1 MRHRIERAGDLQ
13 PRRGRLDPKVTAI
26 ESEVAVLEEAPGN
39 PRGTIVSMPG
49 APVPARIEVPR
60 WVQLVGLPLLL
71 LLVWAVAGAVRH
83 AVFIFLVA
91 LLIALLLN
99 PLVRAIGR
107 LWLPRGLAV
116 AIVYL
121 TFAAVVALTILALAT
136 VVVQQTRHAS
146 NRIDNYFTVEGG
158 RPPATGA
165 TQDLA
170 RLQHWL
176 DAHHLRQVRVQKQG
190 QKFLTS
196 IGTKD
201 VEKYTT
207 KALNWA
213 EGAGLAVFSLL
224 FTVLLVVV
232 VSIYMLLDMPRLAAA
247 VDRRFPPVPESPPLV
262 TRMERALANYVKGQL
277 ALSLI
282 IGTSS
287 GVGIWVLGMAG
298 LMPNGG
304 RYALLFGVWAGI
316 TELIPYVGPWL
327 GAAPPVLYAL
337 VQHPLSALWVALLF
351 LGIQQLEG
359 HVVVPK
365 VMGHSLRLHPLLVIF
380 GLLAGGEIYG
390 FPGILVA
397 LPLLAAAR
405 AVWEFFSERIAFA
418 RWPPDGSVDE
428 GLELEVVGDKPAQP
442 LAR

>member
-1 MRHRIERAGDLQ
+1 
-13 PRRGRLDPKVTAI
+13 
-26 ESEVAVLEEAPGN
+26 
-39 PRGTIVSMPG
+39 MPE
-49 APVPARIEVPR
+49 PSISPALVIPR

-71 LLVWAVAGAVRH
+71 LLIWVVAGAVRH
-83 AVFIFLVA
+83 VVFIFLVA

-99 PLVRAIGR
+99 PLVRGLGR
-107 LWLPRGLAV
+107 VWIPRGLAV
-116 AIVYL
+116 AIVYVS
-121 TFAAVVALTILALAT
+121 FAAVLALAILALAT

-146 NRIDNYFTVEGG
+146 HRVDDYFTVESG
-158 RPPATGA
+158 RAHSSGA
-165 TQDLA
+165 EHDLA
-170 RLQHWL
+170 RFQGFL
-176 DAHHLRQVRVQKQG
+176 DRHHLKRIQVQKQG

-213 EGAGLAVFSLL
+213 EGAGLAVVGLL
-224 FTVLLVVV
+224 FSVLLVVV
-232 VSIYMLLDMPRLAAA
+232 VSIYMLLDMDRLAAR
-247 VDRRFPPVPESPPLV
+247 VDRRFPPLPGRTPLV
-262 TRMERALANYVKGQL
+262 QRMEHALMSYVKGQL
-277 ALSLI
+277 ALSVI
-282 IGTSS
+282 IGASS
-287 GVGIWVLGMAG
+287 GIGLWILGLTG

-304 RYALLFGVWAGI
+304 KYALLFGVWAGI

-337 VQHPLSALWVALLF
+337 VQHPLSALWVVLLF

-390 FPGILVA
+390 VPGILVA

-405 AVWEFFSERIAFA
+405 AVWEFFSERLTLE
-418 RWPPDGSVDE
+418 RWSPGEVAV
-428 GLELEVVGDKPAQP
+428 GVEVVAEKPAAP
-442 LAR
+442 LA

>member
-1 MRHRIERAGDLQ
+1 
-13 PRRGRLDPKVTAI
+13 V
-26 ESEVAVLEEAPGN
+26 
-39 PRGTIVSMPG
+39 PG
-49 APVPARIEVPR
+49 APDPAEQIPPRIEIPR
-60 WVQLVGLPLLL
+60 WIQLVGLPLVLL
-71 LLVWAVAGAVRH
+71 LAWVVAGAVRH

-99 PLVRAIGR
+99 PLVRGLGR
-107 LWLPRGLAV
+107 VWIPRGLAV

-121 TFAAVVALTILALAT
+121 AFAAAVALAILALAT

-146 NRIDNYFTVEGG
+146 NRVDNYFTTESG
-158 RPPATGA
+158 RPPQTGA
-165 TQDLA
+165 THDLV
-170 RLQHWL
+170 RLQRWL
-176 DAHHLRQVRVQKQG
+176 DAHHLNRIKVERQG
-190 QKFLTS
+190 EKFLNS

-213 EGAGLAVFSLL
+213 EGAGLAVVTLL
-224 FTVLLVVV
+224 FSVVLVVV
-232 VSIYMLLDMPRLAAA
+232 VSIYMLLDMQRLAAA
-247 VDRRFPPVPESPPLV
+247 VDRRFPPVPGTKPLV
-262 TRMERALANYVKGQL
+262 ERMEQALLNYVKGQL

-282 IGTSS
+282 IGASS
-287 GVGIWVLGMAG
+287 GFGIWILGELG
-298 LMPNGG
+298 LMPNGQK
-304 RYALLFGVWAGI
+304 YALLFGAWAGI

-337 VQHPLSALWVALLF
+337 VQDPISALWVALLF

-405 AVWEFFSERIAFA
+405 AAWEFFGERVALA
-418 RWPPDGSVDE
+418 RWTDE
-428 GLELEVVGDKPAQP
+428 QQPLDDVGLEVVPEEPARP
-442 LAR
+442 VAR

>member
-1 MRHRIERAGDLQ
+1 
-13 PRRGRLDPKVTAI
+13 V
-26 ESEVAVLEEAPGN
+26 
-39 PRGTIVSMPG
+39 PG
-49 APVPARIEVPR
+49 APDPAEQIPPRIEIPR
-60 WVQLVGLPLLL
+60 WIQLVGLPLLL
-71 LLVWAVAGAVRH
+71 LLAWVVAGAVRH

-99 PLVRAIGR
+99 PLVRGLGR
-107 LWLPRGLAV
+107 VWIPRGLAV

-121 TFAAVVALTILALAT
+121 AFAAAVALAILALAT

-146 NRIDNYFTVEGG
+146 NRVDNYFTVESG
-158 RPPATGA
+158 RPPETGA
-165 TQDLA
+165 THDLV
-170 RLQHWL
+170 RLQRWL
-176 DAHHLRQVRVQKQG
+176 DAHHLNRIKVERQG
-190 QKFLTS
+190 EKFLNS

-213 EGAGLAVFSLL
+213 EGAGLAVVTLL
-224 FTVLLVVV
+224 FSVVLVVV
-232 VSIYMLLDMPRLAAA
+232 VSIYMLLDMQRLAAA
-247 VDRRFPPVPESPPLV
+247 VDRRFPPVPGTKPLV
-262 TRMERALANYVKGQL
+262 ERMEQALLNYVKGQL

-282 IGTSS
+282 IGASS
-287 GVGIWVLGMAG
+287 GFGIWILGELG
-298 LMPNGG
+298 LMPNGQK
-304 RYALLFGVWAGI
+304 YALLFGAWAGI

-337 VQHPLSALWVALLF
+337 VQDPISALWVALLF

-405 AVWEFFSERIAFA
+405 AAWEFFGERVAFA
-418 RWPPDGSVDE
+418 RWTDE
-428 GLELEVVGDKPAQP
+428 QQPLDDVGLEVVPEEPARP
-442 LAR
+442 VAR

>member
-1 MRHRIERAGDLQ
+1 MIFVVGG
-13 PRRGRLDPKVTAI
+13 P
-26 ESEVAVLEEAPGN
+26 
-39 PRGTIVSMPG
+39 VS
-49 APVPARIEVPR
+49 ARVVVPR

-71 LLVWAVAGAVRH
+71 VLIWVVAGAVRH

-99 PLVRAIGR
+99 PLVRALGR
-107 LWLPRGLAV
+107 VWIPRGLAV
-116 AIVYL
+116 AIVYVC
-121 TFAAVVALTILALAT
+121 FAAVLAFAILVLAT

-146 NRIDNYFTVEGG
+146 HRVDNYFTVESG
-158 RPPATGA
+158 RPPQTGA
-165 TQDLA
+165 SHDLA
-170 RLQHWL
+170 RFQHWL
-176 DAHHLRQVRVQKQG
+176 DRHHLRRVKVQKQG

-224 FTVLLVVV
+224 FSTLLVVV
-232 VSIYMLLDMPRLAAA
+232 VSIYMLLDMHRLAAA
-247 VDRRFPPVPESPPLV
+247 VDRRFPPAPGTTPLV
-262 TRMERALANYVKGQL
+262 ERMEQALASYVKGQFL
-277 ALSLI
+277 LSLI
-282 IGTSS
+282 IGVSS
-287 GVGIWVLGMAG
+287 GLGVWILSMVD
-298 LMPNGG
+298 LFPNGQ

-397 LPLLAAAR
+397 LPLLAAGR
-405 AVWEFFSERIAFA
+405 AVWEFFSERVELQD
-418 RWPPDGSVDE
+418 WPADAPAPVV
-428 GLELEVVGDKPAQP
+428 ELEVVPEKPAAP
-442 LAR
+442 VAP